1 MLVRGLAG
9 LTLAILHL
17 AAAHACAPT
26 SYSAQDIAA
35 AVAASPS
42 ATATL
47 RDAAAV
53 WGAAGKSESGG
64 NLCASN
70 GDNFGVL
77 QISRGNLPR
86 RVTPRAYLAAS
97 LQRQV
102 DIWAARV
109 GNVNAQSE
117 GYLLLAAAQAAGG
130 SIGSVPITPG
140 ILAACVQFG
149 PTICYNDVAALRN
162 GQPCGG
168 ARPVNINAVLRNP
181 ASATL
186 DGNGQTICSWGGVAI
201 EAALEIGARAGSPLA
216 LDGFV
221 RGSLQ
226 AFAGAEPVRDTVAKA
241 VDANAEFGALSNEPA
256 GGAVLAGGVFW
267 STASAA
273 GRRFGRPARD
283 GPAGRIRPAA

>member
-1 MLVRGLAG
+1 MLVRGLVG
-9 LTLAILHL
+9 LTLAILQL

-42 ATATL
+42 ASATL
-47 RDAAAV
+47 KDAAEV

-86 RVTPRAYLAAS
+86 RITPRAYLAAS

-102 DIWAARV
+102 DIWADRV

-117 GYLLLAAAQAAGG
+117 GYVLLAAAAAAGG
-130 SIGSVPITPG
+130 SIGRVPITRG

-168 ARPVNINAVLRNP
+168 ARPVNINAVWRNP

-201 EAALEIGARAGSPLA
+201 EAALESGARAGPSLA
-216 LDGFV
+216 LDGFA
-221 RGSLQ
+221 RASLQ
-226 AFAGAEPVRDTVAKA
+226 AFSEAEAIRDAAAATAVAPYGEIVAPPGGFVLAAGVFSVDGVGAASAVRPTCPGLS
-241 VDANAEFGALSNEPA
+241 GALDSP
-256 GGAVLAGGVFW
+256 LCLK
-267 STASAA
+267 S
-273 GRRFGRPARD
+273 
-283 GPAGRIRPAA
+283 